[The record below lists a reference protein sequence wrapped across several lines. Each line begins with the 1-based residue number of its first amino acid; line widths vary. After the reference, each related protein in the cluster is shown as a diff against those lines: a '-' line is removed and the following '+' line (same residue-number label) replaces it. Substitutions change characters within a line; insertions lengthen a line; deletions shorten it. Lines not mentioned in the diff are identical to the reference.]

1 MHEWKNKNREEAR
14 IDLTIQDFG
23 RTKQAHGDYTIRS
36 IDTTHLQKIGS
47 ALRQGHARDPNWT
60 EWTKL
65 MSDAEQE
72 KKADHPLRTAEGPHV
87 LNAEFF
93 PLVFSPFGTMGPGA
107 HGMIRRVRELRGP
120 SAAQA
125 FKDSLSIALA
135 RLIAD
140 RIRMC

>member
-36 IDTTHLQKIGS
+36 IDTTHLQKISS

-72 KKADHPLRTAEGPHV
+72 KKADHLLRTAEGHHV

-93 PLVFSPFGTMGPGA
+93 PLVFSPFGTMG
-107 HGMIRRVRELRGP
+107 RVRELRGP